1 MGRTFTRQTQI
12 EVNDF
17 VVLPTNMINVALY
30 VGSAVGLQRSASRR
44 SLCAGILLQASS
56 QNQEY
61 AKRSQ
66 ETQANKC

>member
-1 MGRTFTRQTQI
+1 MGQTLTRQIQI

-17 VVLPTNMINVALY
+17 VVLPTNMIVALY
-30 VGSAVGLQRSASRR
+30 VGSAVSLQRSASRR

-66 ETQANKC
+66 ETQTNKC